1 MEGFSFKVE
10 ILYNALPLLM
20 EGLRATVFV
29 SIASFCLAVCIG
41 ILVGVARAESAQAR
55 RLFGPYVELFRGTP
69 LLIQLFFIYYGLPS
83 IGLTLDNYVAG
94 VIGLGLNGGAYISE
108 IVRGA
113 LYSVEKGQQDAASA
127 LGLSWRQAMV
137 HVIFPQSVRVALPP
151 LVNAFSSLIKDSSLV
166 SVLAITELTRVS
178 QLIYTRTFRA
188 FEVYLAVG
196 ALSFVMIF
204 TVSLISRHLEK
215 RFNVAGRYGL

>member
-1 MEGFSFKVE
+1 MDGFRADILADGLPFLMQGLTVTVKVSFGAFVLAMLIGTVVGIARVE
-10 ILYNALPLLM
+10 SKNANRWL
-20 EGLRATVFV
+20 
-29 SIASFCLAVCIG
+29 S
-41 ILVGVARAESAQAR
+41 
-55 RLFGPYVELFRGTP
+55 PYVEIFRGTP

-83 IGLTLDNYVAG
+83 IGLTMDNYTAG

-113 LYSVEKGQQDAASA
+113 LFAVTKGQYEAGIA
-127 LGLSWRQAMV
+127 LGLSWVQCMV
-137 HVIFPQSVRVALPP
+137 HIVVPQAGRVALPSM
-151 LVNAFSSLIKDSSLV
+151 VNAFSSLLKDSSLV

-196 ALSFVMIF
+196 ALYFVMIYS
-204 TVSLISRHLEK
+204 VSILARVMERKLNTPGS
-215 RFNVAGRYGL
+215 NGC